1 MSARATT
8 APAAAPQAGA
18 PRAAASRGAAAS
30 AAVPNAEATGRR
42 VEEVLDRLAQR
53 DDREASAAAEELV
66 RVLMDFYGAGLARIM
81 HLLGSGTD
89 DGGPRSALLGD
100 DLVTS
105 LLVLHDLHPEDTA
118 ARIGRAL
125 DSVRRQ
131 HPAEVAEFDGDTGT
145 LRLRSGD
152 SGGCGC
158 PSTSQQAQQAVEAAV
173 SCFAPEVTSM
183 QWEAAGDRPEPALL
197 QISRRPPTAA
207 TAS

>member
-1 MSARATT
+1 M
-8 APAAAPQAGA
+8 
-18 PRAAASRGAAAS
+18 
-30 AAVPNAEATGRR
+30 
-42 VEEVLDRLAQR
+42 DRLAQR
-53 DDREASAAAEELV
+53 DDREAGAAAEELV

-89 DGGPRSALLGD
+89 DGGPRSALLRD
-100 DLVTS
+100 ELVTS

-131 HPAEVAEFDGDTGT
+131 HPAEVAAFDADSGV

-158 PSTSQQAQQAVEAAV
+158 PSTNQQAQQAVEAAV
-173 SCFAPEVTSM
+173 SCFAPEVTSV
-183 QWEAAGDRPEPALL
+183 QWEAAGAGTEPALL

>member
-8 APAAAPQAGA
+8 AEATAPRSGASEAAAPS
-18 PRAAASRGAAAS
+18 AAAAPG
-30 AAVPNAEATGRR
+30 VPNAEATGRR

-81 HLLGSGTD
+81 HLMGSATGD
-89 DGGPRSALLGD
+89 DGARPALLRD
-100 DLVTS
+100 ELVTS

-118 ARIGRAL
+118 TRIGRAL

-131 HPAEVAEFDGDTGT
+131 HPAEVAEFDADAGT
-145 LRLRSGD
+145 LRLRAAD

-158 PSTSQQAQQAVEAAV
+158 PSTSRQAQQAVEAAV
-173 SCFAPEVTSM
+173 SCFAPEVASM
-183 QWEAAGDRPEPALL
+183 GWEAAGERAEPALL

>member
-1 MSARATT
+1 M
-8 APAAAPQAGA
+8 
-18 PRAAASRGAAAS
+18 
-30 AAVPNAEATGRR
+30 PNAEATGRR

-81 HLLGSGTD
+81 HLTGSATGG
-89 DGGPRSALLGD
+89 DGARSALLRD
-100 DLVTS
+100 ELVTS

-118 ARIGRAL
+118 TRIGRAL

-131 HPAEVAEFDGDTGT
+131 HPAEVAEFDADAGT
-145 LRLRSGD
+145 LRLRAAD

-183 QWEAAGDRPEPALL
+183 EWEAAGGRAEPALL